1 MRVIKNGPV
10 VERKP
15 VTIEFTPR
23 EVDLL
28 YEICRNIGGNPHGPR
43 GFLGE
48 LNVALKKEGAV
59 NCSLI
64 DKSFGCHLVLKDSW

>member
-1 MRVIKNGPV
+1 MRVIKNEPI

-28 YEICRNIGGNPHGPR
+28 YEICQKIGGDPNGPR
-43 GFLGE
+43 GFADD
-48 LNVALKKEGAV
+48 LNDALLDEGAV
-59 NCSLI
+59 ER
-64 DKSFGCHLVLKDSW
+64 GLVETSYGSGLFLRDNW

>member
-1 MRVIKNGPV
+1 MRVIKNEPV

-28 YEICRNIGGNPHGPR
+28 YEICRNIGGSPFGPR
-43 GFLGE
+43 GFIDE
-48 LNVALKKEGAV
+48 LNRALNKEGAV
-59 NCSLI
+59 VCSLI
-64 DKSFGCHLVLKDSW
+64 DKSNGCHLVLKDSW

>member
-1 MRVIKNGPV
+1 MRVIHNEPV

-28 YEICRNIGGNPHGPR
+28 YEISRKIGGDPNGPR
-43 GFLGE
+43 GFADTLSS
-48 LNVALKKEGAV
+48 ALYNEGAV
-59 NCSLI
+59 CR
-64 DKSFGCHLVLKDSW
+64 GLVEKAYGGDLFLRDSW